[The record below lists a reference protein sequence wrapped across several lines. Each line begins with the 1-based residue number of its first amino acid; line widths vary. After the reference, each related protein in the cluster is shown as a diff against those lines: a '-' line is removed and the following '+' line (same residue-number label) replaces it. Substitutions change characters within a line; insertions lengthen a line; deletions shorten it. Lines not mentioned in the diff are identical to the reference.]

1 MSGPW
6 VVHKFGGTSLANAGR
21 YRQVA
26 AILRAEEG
34 KKKAVIV
41 SAMHKVTDALIELVE
56 LAKTRDDAY
65 LARVDALRSRHVEA
79 VEALLPLEQQF
90 LDVVESDFKDI
101 KEVLRG
107 VYLSRTYSDRTL
119 DLIAGHGELWSAQL
133 LNAHLNASGITSSWL
148 DARTLLVVEPGDT
161 MVSVDWARSQSQTAA
176 WLKDLKTDW
185 VVITGFIASTPE
197 GIPTTLK
204 RNGSDFSASIF
215 GKLLDARAITI
226 WTDVDGVLSADP
238 KLVPEAVVL
247 EDVSYQE
254 ATELAYFGA
263 KVVHPSTMA
272 PAIEDKIPIW
282 IRNTFN
288 LSCPGTRIR
297 EKSGSSHTVKGFA
310 TVDGMALVN
319 VEGTGMMGVP
329 GVANRLFGALGE
341 VGVSVV
347 MISQASSEHSICFAI
362 PEAQADLARKTVE
375 RAFFAELHHNQIQMI
390 DVTENCSILA
400 AVGDNMVDHP
410 GVAGKFFSALGKARV
425 NIRAIAQG
433 SSERNISTVIDR
445 ADSRKALRA
454 VHAAFYLS
462 NQTISIGVIGSG
474 LIGGTFLDQLKTQME
489 TLKKE
494 FKIDLRVRGI
504 LNSKAMVLS
513 EQGRTLENW
522 RESVKET
529 GLPADLEKFAT
540 HVQADHFPHAVI
552 LDCTSSA
559 ELTAHYPGWLERG
572 VHIITP
578 NKKANTGTM
587 EFYRRSVRSRE
598 PRGATTFTRPRWAP
612 VFPSSTRCATS
623 SKPAIR
629 CSRSKVFFQGRS
641 PTFSIRSM
649 GQGHFP
655 RSFRRPARKATP
667 NRIRAMTF
675 PAWTSAESW

>member
-41 SAMHKVTDALIELVE
+41 SAMHKVTDALIELVD

-65 LARVDALRSRHVEA
+65 LARADALRARHVEA

-185 VVITGFIASTPE
+185 VLITGFIASTPE

-297 EKSGSSHTVKGFA
+297 EKSGSSHTIKGFA

-329 GVANRLFGALGE
+329 GVANRLLGALGE

-347 MISQASSEHSICFAI
+347 MI
-362 PEAQADLARKTVE
+362 
-375 RAFFAELHHNQIQMI
+375 
-390 DVTENCSILA
+390 
-400 AVGDNMVDHP
+400 
-410 GVAGKFFSALGKARV
+410 
-425 NIRAIAQG
+425 
-433 SSERNISTVIDR
+433 
-445 ADSRKALRA
+445 
-454 VHAAFYLS
+454 
-462 NQTISIGVIGSG
+462 
-474 LIGGTFLDQLKTQME
+474 
-489 TLKKE
+489 
-494 FKIDLRVRGI
+494 
-504 LNSKAMVLS
+504 
-513 EQGRTLENW
+513 
-522 RESVKET
+522 
-529 GLPADLEKFAT
+529 
-540 HVQADHFPHAVI
+540 
-552 LDCTSSA
+552 
-559 ELTAHYPGWLERG
+559 
-572 VHIITP
+572 
-578 NKKANTGTM
+578 
-587 EFYRRSVRSRE
+587 
-598 PRGATTFTRPRWAP
+598 
-612 VFPSSTRCATS
+612 
-623 SKPAIR
+623 
-629 CSRSKVFFQGRS
+629 
-641 PTFSIRSM
+641 
-649 GQGHFP
+649 
-655 RSFRRPARKATP
+655 
-667 NRIRAMTF
+667 
-675 PAWTSAESW
+675 